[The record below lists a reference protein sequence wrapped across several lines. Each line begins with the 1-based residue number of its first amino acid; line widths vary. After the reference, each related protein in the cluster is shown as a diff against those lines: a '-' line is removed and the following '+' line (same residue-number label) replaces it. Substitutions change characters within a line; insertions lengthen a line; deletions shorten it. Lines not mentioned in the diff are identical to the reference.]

1 MLIEIDDSVMMALKN
16 ENPNDEHVIL
26 SLTNLFVS
34 SYQGY
39 HILHASIDSL
49 EYFSKMNLG
58 KIAQT
63 TIQTLIK
70 KYSSYKSL
78 TKNISKKLIIY
89 KGNTAQL
96 TPHCHKKSDI
106 L

>member
-58 KIAQT
+58 KFI
-63 TIQTLIK
+63 IQITYK
-70 KYSSYKSL
+70 KYIQEID
-78 TKNISKKLIIY
+78 NI
-89 KGNTAQL
+89 
-96 TPHCHKKSDI
+96 
-106 L
+106 